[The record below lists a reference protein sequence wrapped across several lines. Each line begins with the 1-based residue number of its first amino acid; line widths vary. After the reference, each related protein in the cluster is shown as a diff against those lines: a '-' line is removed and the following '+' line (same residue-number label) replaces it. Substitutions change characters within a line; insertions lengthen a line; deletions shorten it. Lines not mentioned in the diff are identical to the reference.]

1 MAINKNKSIA
11 AAQKFIQ
18 KGQIDKAI
26 QEYLRVVQEEPQDV
40 RTWLKIGDLYAKKG
54 ARQDATQTYLK
65 VAEFYSQ
72 QGFYLKAVAVYKQIL
87 KLDPSLSLVNLKLA
101 ELYQQ
106 LGLVADALDQYEL
119 VAAHHQR
126 AGSDNDAVAALQ
138 KATELD
144 PQNIASHIKLAEV
157 LSKLGRVD
165 EAVASFRR
173 ACELLSQQER
183 DDDYLKVG
191 ERLLFHKPDDVAVAR
206 EMAKIYMA
214 RNDTKRALAKIQLAI
229 KADPRDI
236 ETLELLARAFQELG
250 QVPKTISVYKELAR
264 LHQDQQDPAARLEA
278 YRRILALQP
287 DDPDAREALGQGSSV
302 GRVATPRPRSSSGS
316 RPPVAAPTFAP
327 PTPLPALGR
336 VATPISIDDSEPF
349 EPSDQTEAVSESDFV
364 SEEMEAYEEVVSEPA
379 RELEEAELDERLDD
393 APAAAPEQDAISAEQ
408 EIARVLTETDVFIKY
423 GLRDKAIEHLMR
435 IFEIDPLHF
444 EAREKLKDL
453 FLELGREAEAIE
465 ELWRLVDMFQPTQP
479 QGAAYYLREILQLV
493 PRDSNALERLSAM
506 GHTRESIGLPPLE
519 GDEVEEPLA
528 APPVLEQYTPASRR
542 TPAAPVDAGFGFDD
556 STGPHAPSGEFL
568 DLDDSEAA
576 YTPGSAGR
584 PTIQDETDRGR
595 VTPAPPADVTR
606 DSGESEP
613 WGGKIIPFPT
623 IGGTSPTSEGPAPTM
638 EVEEGLEEA
647 EFFLAQG
654 LFEEARGILEELER
668 SHPQN
673 AIVRER
679 LAELRE
685 QEGAGELGGDAEFG
699 LAAKLAEE
707 LGDGAMAPDE
717 GGQMLDVEQVFEQFK
732 SGVEAEVG
740 VEDSD
745 THFDL
750 GIAYK
755 EMGLLDD
762 AVHEFQV
769 SMRNAQKECI
779 CHTMIGLC
787 YQEKGAY
794 SEAIGAFKKGL
805 YVEQKTE
812 REELGLYYELG
823 NAYELLND
831 SREALYYYQKV
842 QKRDPDFRDVKGKI
856 RALTQPRS
864 GGAARP
870 SVQEDDVDKAFDDLL
885 SSRK

>member
-11 AAQKFIQ
+11 AAQKYIQ

-54 ARQDATQTYLK
+54 ARQDATETYLK

-106 LGLVADALDQYEL
+106 LGLVADALDQFEL

-126 AGSDNDAVAALQ
+126 SGSDEEAVAALE
-138 KATELD
+138 KATALD
-144 PQNIASHIKLAEV
+144 PQNIASHIKLAE
-157 LSKLGRVD
+157 LFSKLGRVN
-165 EAVASFRR
+165 EAVTSFRS
-173 ACELLSQQER
+173 ACDLLVQQER
-183 DDDYLKVG
+183 HDDYLKVG
-191 ERLLFHKPDDVAVAR
+191 ERLLYHKPDDVAVAR
-206 EMAKIYMA
+206 EMARIYIG

-236 ETLELLARAFQELG
+236 ETLELLALAFQELG
-250 QVPKTISVYKELAR
+250 QLPKTVSVYKELAR
-264 LHQDQQDPAARLEA
+264 LHQEQGNGEARVAA
-278 YRRILALQP
+278 YQRILAIAP
-287 DDPDAREALGQGSSV
+287 DDPDARDALTQSS
-302 GRVATPRPRSSSGS
+302 GPMPRAPAPRPRS
-316 RPPVAAPTFAP
+316 RPAIPAP
-327 PTPLPALGR
+327 PSMSPPPMDLGR
-336 VATPISIDDSEPF
+336 VATPIALDEMEAFDPNES
-349 EPSDQTEAVSESDFV
+349 TEAVSEADLV
-364 SEEMEAYEEVVSEPA
+364 SEEVEAYEEVLSEPA
-379 RELEEAELDERLDD
+379 RELDESEIAESESFDD
-393 APAAAPEQDAISAEQ
+393 FGAAPPPEVAAISAEH
-408 EIARVLTETDVFIKY
+408 EIARILTETEVFIKY
-423 GLRDKAIEHLMR
+423 GLRDKAIEHLTR
-435 IFEIDPLHF
+435 IFELDPLHF

-453 FLELGREAEAIE
+453 YLELGQETEAIE
-465 ELWRLVDMFQPTQP
+465 ELWRLVEMFQPTQP

-493 PRDSNALERLSAM
+493 PRDPQALERLSAM
-506 GHTRESIGLPPLE
+506 GHTRESIGLPPLD
-519 GDEVEEPLA
+519 GDEPEEPLA
-528 APPVLEQYTPASRR
+528 APPIVESYVTGQTP
-542 TPAAPVDAGFGFDD
+542 APVDVGFGFDD
-556 STGPHAPSGEFL
+556 RTGPHAQSTDFL
-568 DLDDSEAA
+568 LEESESA
-576 YTPGSAGR
+576 YAR
-584 PTIQDETDRGR
+584 PTINDETDRGR
-595 VTPAPPADVTR
+595 VGPPPTIDDGR
-606 DSGESEP
+606 DSDDGQA
-613 WGGKIIPFPT
+613 WGGKVIPFRSPAGTGPT
-623 IGGTSPTSEGPAPTM
+623 AEAPPPTM

-654 LFEEARGILEELER
+654 LFEEARAILEELER
-668 SHPQN
+668 GHPGN

-679 LAELRE
+679 LLELRE
-685 QEGAGELGGDAEFG
+685 QEGAGELGGEAEFG

-707 LGDGAMAPDE
+707 LDDGSPAPGE

-732 SGVEAEVG
+732 SGVESDVG

-762 AVHEFQV
+762 AIHEFQV
-769 SMRNAQKECI
+769 SMRNPQKECI

-787 YQEKGAY
+787 HLEKGAY

-805 YVEQKTE
+805 YVEIKTE

-831 SREALYYYQKV
+831 AREALYYYQKV
-842 QKRDPDFRDVKGKI
+842 HKRDPDFRDVKGKI

-864 GGAARP
+864 GGARP

>member
-106 LGLVADALDQYEL
+106 LGLVADALDQFEL

-126 AGSDNDAVAALQ
+126 TGSDVEAVAALQ

-183 DDDYLKVG
+183 HDDFLKVG
-191 ERLLFHKPDDVAVAR
+191 ERLLYHKPDDVAVAR
-206 EMAKIYMA
+206 EMAKVYIA

-250 QVPKTISVYKELAR
+250 QLPKTVSVYKELAR
-264 LHQDQQDPAARLEA
+264 LHQDQNNAPARLDA
-278 YRRILALQP
+278 YRRILAIAP
-287 DDPDAREALGQGSSV
+287 DDPDAREALGASPSL
-302 GRVATPRPRSSSGS
+302 GRVATPRPKSTSGS
-316 RPPVAAPTFAP
+316 RPAIVAP
-327 PTPLPALGR
+327 PTPAPSPPAVGR
-336 VATPISIDDSEPF
+336 VATPIAVFDAEPF
-349 EPSDQTEAVSESDFV
+349 EPSEQTEAVSESDLV
-364 SEEMEAYEEVVSEPA
+364 SEEVEAYEEVVSEPG
-379 RELEEAELDERLDD
+379 RELDDAELDDSLDEPSPS
-393 APAAAPEQDAISAEQ
+393 APPEHEAASAEH
-408 EIARVLTETDVFIKY
+408 EIARILTETDVFIKY

-435 IFEIDPLHF
+435 IFELDPLHF

-479 QGAAYYLREILQLV
+479 QGAAYYLREILQLS
-493 PRDSNALERLSAM
+493 PHDDRALERLSSM

-519 GDEVEEPLA
+519 DDDAEEPLA
-528 APPVLEQYTPASRR
+528 PPPAAETLAPPRR
-542 TPAAPVDAGFGFDD
+542 TPAPPEGFGFDD
-556 STGPHAPSGEFL
+556 RTGPHVPSGEFL
-568 DLDDSEAA
+568 DLEESEPA
-576 YTPGSAGR
+576 YAPSSTGR

-595 VTPAPPADVTR
+595 VGPPPTIDDTR
-606 DSGESEP
+606 DSGDGEP
-613 WGGKIIPFPT
+613 WGGKVIPFPA
-623 IGGTSPTSEGPAPTM
+623 IGGTSPTSEAPAPTM

-654 LFEEARGILEELER
+654 LYEEARAILEELER
-668 SHPQN
+668 GHPQN

-679 LAELRE
+679 LTELRE
-685 QEGAGELGGDAEFG
+685 QEGAGELGEGAEFG

-707 LGDGAMAPDE
+707 LGDGAPASAE

-769 SMRNAQKECI
+769 SMRNVQKECI

-787 YQEKGAY
+787 YLEKGAY

-831 SREALYYYQKV
+831 AREALYYYQKV

-856 RALTQPRS
+856 RGLTQPRS

>member
-1 MAINKNKSIA
+1 VAINKNKSIA

-106 LGLVADALDQYEL
+106 LGLVADALDQFEL

-126 AGSDNDAVAALQ
+126 TGSDVEAVAALQ

-165 EAVASFRR
+165 EAVSSFRR

-183 DDDYLKVG
+183 HDDYLKVG
-191 ERLLFHKPDDVAVAR
+191 ERLLYHKPDDVAVAR
-206 EMAKIYMA
+206 EMAKIYIG

-250 QVPKTISVYKELAR
+250 QIPKTVSVYKELAR
-264 LHQDQQDPAARLEA
+264 LHQDQNNADARLDA

-316 RPPVAAPTFAP
+316 RPAIAAPPPAP

-336 VATPISIDDSEPF
+336 VATPIAIDDAEDF
-349 EPSDQTEAVSESDFV
+349 EPSEQTEAVSESDLV
-364 SEEMEAYEEVVSEPA
+364 SEEVEAYEEVISEPA
-379 RELEEAELDERLDD
+379 RELDEGELDEGLEEG
-393 APAAAPEQDAISAEQ
+393 AAVLPPEGEALSSEH
-408 EIARVLTETDVFIKY
+408 EIARILTETDVFIKY
-423 GLRDKAIEHLMR
+423 GLRDKAIEHLTR

-479 QGAAYYLREILQLV
+479 QGAAYYLREILQLA
-493 PRDSNALERLSAM
+493 PRDGRALEQLSAM
-506 GHTRESIGLPPLE
+506 GHTRETIGLPPL
-519 GDEVEEPLA
+519 DDDDAEEPLA
-528 APPVLEQYTPASRR
+528 PPPVLEAYAPRSRR
-542 TPAAPVDAGFGFDD
+542 TPASSEGAFGFEDR
-556 STGPHAPSGEFL
+556 TGPQEPSGEFL
-568 DLDDSEAA
+568 DMEEAG
-576 YTPGSAGR
+576 YTPASTGR

-595 VTPAPPADVTR
+595 TAPAPTVDDTR
-606 DSGESEP
+606 ESGESEP
-613 WGGKIIPFPT
+613 WGAKVIPFPT

-654 LFEEARGILEELER
+654 LFEEARAILEELAR

-673 AIVRER
+673 SIVHER

-707 LGDGAMAPDE
+707 LGDGAMAPAE

-787 YQEKGAY
+787 YLEKGAY

-831 SREALYYYQKV
+831 AREALYYYQKV

-864 GGAARP
+864 GGASRP